1 MTAAARLI
9 RSANCVLL
17 DFDGPV
23 CSVFSSIPAPDVA
36 RRLRAELTGPL
47 PPAVTEASDPFVV
60 LRYAATQGRADDID
74 ALLTSLEV
82 RSVQAAKPTDGIA
95 HLLSALATVGVP
107 VCLVTNNSTAAART
121 FLDKHDLG
129 RHVHTVVGRVPGR
142 PDLLKPHPH
151 LVRTAMARHGMWPG
165 QCVLV
170 GDSVSDVQA
179 ARNAGTRVIA
189 YINKPHK
196 RTRLHAAGPDAT
208 VASIA
213 DLTRSLS
220 TLT

>member
-1 MTAAARLI
+1 CSSDLAAAR
-9 RSANCVLL
+9 S
-17 DFDGPV
+17 
-23 CSVFSSIPAPDVA
+23 
-36 RRLRAELTGPL
+36 
-47 PPAVTEASDPFVV
+47 
-60 LRYAATQGRADDID
+60 
-74 ALLTSLEV
+74 
-82 RSVQAAKPTDGIA
+82 
-95 HLLSALATVGVP
+95 
-107 VCLVTNNSTAAART
+107 

-151 LVRTAMARHGMWPG
+151 LVRTAMARHGMRPG

-196 RTRLHAAGPDAT
+196 RARLHAAGPDAT

-213 DLTRSLS
+213 ELTRSLPTPTWVPARPARGNVLPGEVGRACGDS
-220 TLT
+220 NTQHRSGDQ